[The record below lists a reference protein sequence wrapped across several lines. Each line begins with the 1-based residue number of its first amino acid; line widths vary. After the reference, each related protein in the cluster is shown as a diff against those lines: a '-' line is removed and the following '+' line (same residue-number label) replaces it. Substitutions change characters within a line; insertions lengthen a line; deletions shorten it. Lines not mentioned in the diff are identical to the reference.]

1 MSKTT
6 VVYKIIDNQ
15 SGEVRYTAYETES
28 DPFDYFRVE
37 EVALEDVPQWA
48 LPEVNAELT
57 WVRLVDP
64 AMILRCCPLR

>member
-1 MSKTT
+1 MSNTT

-37 EVALEDVPQWA
+37 EVSLEDVPQWA
-48 LPEVNAELT
+48 LSDVNAELKE
-57 WVRLVDP
+57 V
-64 AMILRCCPLR
+64 